1 MKLNVFTPLKIVLS
15 IAGRWGVWGRGLRR
29 VSCSQ
34 MRLSKAKPMV
44 GPGHSHPREP
54 TTVKIV
60 LSVLTHVSLKE
71 GRAQS
76 DFTLCSDCSA
86 GGWRQEGGGSPAEH
100 SQAARPAGRSPGLPD
115 STGTSL
121 SGQSLALTFISSN
134 LPESILPSL
143 DIQLTKRRF

>member
-100 SQAARPAGRSPGLPD
+100 SQAARSLRKLGAHQVFQTQPGLLFQGRAWP
-115 STGTSL
+115 SPSFPQTYRNL
-121 SGQSLALTFISSN
+121 FYPPWISS
-134 LPESILPSL
+134 
-143 DIQLTKRRF
+143 